1 MAAACRIRVESGIA
15 ADLVRLLKELHR
27 MSAPIPSPKP
37 PGAQSAREAGLY
49 YASDADPGI
58 TRVKIGRAFGYRGV
72 DGRPVRDR
80 ATLERIRSLV
90 IPPAWE
96 KVWIAPKANAHLQ
109 ATGRDARG
117 RKQYRYHPR
126 WTAVRDE
133 TKYTRMLAFARVLP
147 AIRRRVAADL
157 RRTPLSRERV
167 LATVV
172 ALLERTLIRVGNDE
186 YARTNGSFGLTTL
199 LDRHVDVR
207 GRRVRFRF
215 RAKSGVMQKID
226 LEDALLARSVQRC
239 QDLPGQTLFQYVD
252 ETGAQRTISSTDVN
266 GYIREIAGQ
275 EFTAKDFRTWSG
287 TVLAACALCS
297 DIELASATARKRF
310 VSEAIGDVASRLGNT
325 KAVCRKC
332 YVHPTVI
339 DAFLDGDTIAP
350 FVRTTGTARS
360 RHQLSAEEAAVV
372 KLLTA
377 RLEARTKRR
386 AA

>member
-1 MAAACRIRVESGIA
+1 MTAAVPTP
-15 ADLVRLLKELHR
+15 L
-27 MSAPIPSPKP
+27 SAGK
-37 PGAQSAREAGLY
+37 ASAREAGLV
-49 YASDADPGI
+49 YASDADPGLSRI
-58 TRVKIGRAFGYRGV
+58 KVGRGFRYRDV

-80 ATLERIRSLV
+80 ATLARIRSLV
-90 IPPAWE
+90 IPPAWT

-126 WTAVRDE
+126 WTSVRDE

-157 RRTPLSRERV
+157 RRAPLSRARV

-207 GRRVRFRF
+207 GRRVRFHF
-215 RAKSGVMQKID
+215 RAKSGVMQRID

-239 QDLPGQTLFQYVD
+239 QDLPGQTLFQYIDDAGVR
-252 ETGAQRTISSTDVN
+252 RTISSTDVN
-266 GYIREIAGQ
+266 DYLREVAGQ

-287 TVLAACALCS
+287 TVLAACALCA
-297 DIELASATARKRF
+297 DADLGSATARKRF
-310 VSEAIGDVASRLGNT
+310 VSEAVGRVANRLGNT
-325 KAVCRKC
+325 KAVSRKC
-332 YVHPTVI
+332 YIHPAI
-339 DAFLDGDTIAP
+339 IEAFLDGETIAP
-350 FVRTTGTARS
+350 FVRPTSAARGG
-360 RHQLSAEEAAVV
+360 RHQLSADEMAVV
-372 KLLTA
+372 KLLSR
-377 RLEARTKRR
+377 RLESRSRRR

>member
-1 MAAACRIRVESGIA
+1 
-15 ADLVRLLKELHR
+15 
-27 MSAPIPSPKP
+27 MSAAVPTPLPAGP
-37 PGAQSAREAGLY
+37 ESAREAGLF

-58 TRVKIGRAFGYRGV
+58 TRVKIGRAFGYRGP
-72 DGRPVRDR
+72 DGRPVRDK
-80 ATLERIRSLV
+80 ATLERIRTLV
-90 IPPAWE
+90 IPPAWT

-147 AIRRRVAADL
+147 AIRKRVAADL
-157 RRTPLSRERV
+157 RRAPLSRERV

-215 RAKSGVMQKID
+215 RAKSGVMQHID
-226 LEDALLARSVQRC
+226 LDDALLARSVQRC

-252 ETGAQRTISSTDVN
+252 DAGQRRSISSTDVN
-266 GYIREIAGQ
+266 DYLRDIAGE

-287 TVLAACALCS
+287 TVLAAAALCA
-297 DIELASATARKRF
+297 DIELGSATARKRF
-310 VSEAIGDVASRLGNT
+310 VSEAVGEVAGRLGNT

-332 YVHPTVI
+332 YIHPAVVE
-339 DAFLDGDTIAP
+339 AFLDGETIAP
-350 FVRTTGTARS
+350 FVRSTSTTRN
-360 RHQLSAEEAAVV
+360 RHQLSPEEAAVV
-372 KLLTA
+372 KLLHA
-377 RLEARTKRR
+377 RLDTRTRRR

>member
-1 MAAACRIRVESGIA
+1 
-15 ADLVRLLKELHR
+15 
-27 MSAPIPSPKP
+27 MSATVPLPKP
-37 PGAQSAREAGLY
+37 PGAHSAREAGLF

-58 TRVKIGRAFGYRGV
+58 ARVKIGRAFAYRGV

-80 ATLERIRSLV
+80 ATLERIRAMV
-90 IPPAWE
+90 IPPAWQ

-109 ATGRDARG
+109 ATGRDARK

-133 TKYTRMLAFARVLP
+133 NKYTRMLAFARVLP

-157 RRTPLSRERV
+157 RRPSLSRERV

-207 GRRVRFRF
+207 GRRVRFHF
-215 RAKSGVMQKID
+215 RAKSGVIQKID
-226 LEDALLARSVQRC
+226 LQDALLARSVQRC

-266 GYIREIAGQ
+266 AYIREVAGE

-287 TVLAACALCS
+287 TVLAACALCA
-297 DIELASATARKRF
+297 DIELGSATARKRF
-310 VSEAIGDVASRLGNT
+310 VSEAIGDVAARLGNT

-339 DAFLDGDTIAP
+339 DAFLEGETIAP
-350 FVRTTGTARS
+350 FVRTTGAAKGR
-360 RHQLSAEEAAVV
+360 RQLSAEETAVV
-372 KLLTA
+372 KLLTS
-377 RLEARTKRR
+377 RLDTRTRRR

>member
-1 MAAACRIRVESGIA
+1 
-15 ADLVRLLKELHR
+15 
-27 MSAPIPSPKP
+27 MSATVPLPKP
-37 PGAQSAREAGLY
+37 PGAHSAREAGLY
-49 YASDADPGI
+49 YASDADAGL
-58 TRVKIGRAFGYRGV
+58 TRVKSGRAFAYRGV
-72 DGRPVRDR
+72 DGRAVRDR
-80 ATLERIRSLV
+80 ATIERVRSLA
-90 IPPAWE
+90 IPPAWQ

-157 RRTPLSRERV
+157 RRAPLSRERV

-215 RAKSGVMQKID
+215 RAKSGVVQKID

-252 ETGAQRTISSTDVN
+252 ETGVQRAISSTDVN
-266 GYIREIAGQ
+266 AYIRDVAGE

-287 TVLAACALCS
+287 TVLAACALCA
-297 DIELASATARKRF
+297 DIELGSATARQRF
-310 VSEAIGDVASRLGNT
+310 VSEAIGEVAARLGNT

-339 DAFLDGDTIAP
+339 DAFLEGETIAP
-350 FVRTTGTARS
+350 FVPATGAAKSGR
-360 RHQLSAEEAAVV
+360 RQLSGEEAAVV

-377 RLEARTKRR
+377 RLDARTKRR

>member
-1 MAAACRIRVESGIA
+1 
-15 ADLVRLLKELHR
+15 
-27 MSAPIPSPKP
+27 MSATVPLPKP
-37 PGAQSAREAGLY
+37 PGAQSAKEAGLY
-49 YASDADPGI
+49 YASDADAGL
-58 TRVKIGRAFGYRGV
+58 TRVKSGRAFAYRGM
-72 DGRPVRDR
+72 DGLPVRDR
-80 ATLERIRSLV
+80 ATLERIRSLA
-90 IPPAWE
+90 IPPAWQ
-96 KVWIAPKANAHLQ
+96 KVWIAPKAHAHLQ

-117 RKQYRYHPR
+117 RKQYRYPPR

-157 RRTPLSRERV
+157 RRAPLSRERV

-172 ALLERTLIRVGNDE
+172 GLLERTLIRVGNDE

-215 RAKSGVMQKID
+215 RAKSGVVQKID

-252 ETGAQRTISSTDVN
+252 EAGDRRTISSTDVN
-266 GYIREIAGQ
+266 AYIREVAG
-275 EFTAKDFRTWSG
+275 EDFTAKDFRTWSG
-287 TVLAACALCS
+287 TVLAACALCA
-297 DIELASATARKRF
+297 DIELGSATARKRF
-310 VSEAIGDVASRLGNT
+310 VSEAIGEVAARLGNT

-339 DAFLDGDTIAP
+339 DAFLEGETIAP
-350 FVRTTGTARS
+350 FVRTTGAATSGR
-360 RHQLSAEEAAVV
+360 RQLSAEEAAVV

-377 RLEARTKRR
+377 RLDARTRRR

>member
-1 MAAACRIRVESGIA
+1 
-15 ADLVRLLKELHR
+15 
-27 MSAPIPSPKP
+27 MSAVVPTPLPAGP
-37 PGAQSAREAGLY
+37 ASAREAGLV

-58 TRVKIGRAFGYRGV
+58 SRVKVGRAFGYRGV
-72 DGRPVRDR
+72 DGRAIRDR
-80 ATLERIRSLV
+80 ATLERIRSLA
-90 IPPAWE
+90 IPPAWTN
-96 KVWIAPKANAHLQ
+96 VWIAPKATAHLQ

-133 TKYTRMLAFARVLP
+133 TKYTRMLAFAGVLP

-199 LDRHVDVR
+199 RDRHVDVR
-207 GRRVRFRF
+207 GRRVRFTF
-215 RAKSGVMQKID
+215 RAKSGVMQQID
-226 LEDALLARSVQRC
+226 LHDALLARSVQRC

-252 ETGAQRTISSTDVN
+252 EAGARRSISSTDVN
-266 GYIREIAGQ
+266 DYLRDVAGQ

-287 TVLAACALCS
+287 TVLAASALS
-297 DIELASATARKRF
+297 AEIELASATARKRF
-310 VSEAIGDVASRLGNT
+310 VSEAVGQVAGRLGNT
-325 KAVCRKC
+325 KAVCRRC
-332 YVHPTVI
+332 YIHPAVI
-339 DAFLDGDTIAP
+339 DAFLEGDTIAP
-350 FVRTTGTARS
+350 FMRTTGAARGG
-360 RHQLSAEEAAVV
+360 RHQLSPEEAAVV

-377 RLEARTKRR
+377 RLEPRSRRR

>member
-1 MAAACRIRVESGIA
+1 VSNRGIVP
-15 ADLVRLLKELHR
+15 DLVRLLKGLGR
-27 MSAPIPSPKP
+27 MSATVPLPKP
-37 PGAQSAREAGLY
+37 PGVHSAREAGLF

-58 TRVKIGRAFGYRGV
+58 ARVKIGRAFGYRGV

-133 TKYTRMLAFARVLP
+133 TKYARMLAFARVLP

-252 ETGAQRTISSTDVN
+252 DTGARRTISSTDVN
-266 GYIREIAGQ
+266 DYIREVAGE

-287 TVLAACALCS
+287 TVLAACALCA
-297 DIELASATARKRF
+297 DIELGSATARKRF
-310 VSEAIGDVASRLGNT
+310 VSDAIGEVAARLGNT

-339 DAFLDGDTIAP
+339 DAFLEDATIAP
-350 FVRTTGTARS
+350 FVRSTGSARRS

-377 RLEARTKRR
+377 RLDARTRRR

>member
-1 MAAACRIRVESGIA
+1 
-15 ADLVRLLKELHR
+15 
-27 MSAPIPSPKP
+27 MSATVPLPKP
-37 PGAQSAREAGLY
+37 PGAHSAREAGLF

-58 TRVKIGRAFGYRGV
+58 ARVKIGRAFAYRGV

-80 ATLERIRSLV
+80 ATLERIRAMA
-90 IPPAWE
+90 IPPAWQ

-109 ATGRDARG
+109 ATGRDARK
-117 RKQYRYHPR
+117 RKQYRYHQR

-147 AIRRRVAADL
+147 TIRRRVAADL
-157 RRTPLSRERV
+157 RRPSLSRERV

-207 GRRVRFRF
+207 GRRVRFHF
-215 RAKSGVMQKID
+215 RAKSGVIQKID
-226 LEDALLARSVQRC
+226 LQDALLARSVQRC

-266 GYIREIAGQ
+266 AYIREIAGV

-287 TVLAACALCS
+287 TVLAACALCA
-297 DIELASATARKRF
+297 DIELGSATARKRF
-310 VSEAIGDVASRLGNT
+310 VSEAIGDVAARLGNT

-339 DAFLDGDTIAP
+339 DAFLEGETITP
-350 FVRTTGTARS
+350 FVRATGAAKGR
-360 RHQLSAEEAAVV
+360 RQLSAEETAVV
-372 KLLTA
+372 KLLTS
-377 RLEARTKRR
+377 RLDTRTRRR

>member
-1 MAAACRIRVESGIA
+1 
-15 ADLVRLLKELHR
+15 
-27 MSAPIPSPKP
+27 MSATVPLPKP
-37 PGAQSAREAGLY
+37 PGADSAKEAGLY
-49 YASDADPGI
+49 YGSDADAGI

-80 ATLERIRSLV
+80 ATLERIRSLA
-90 IPPAWE
+90 IPPAWRT
-96 KVWIAPKANAHLQ
+96 VWIAPRANSHLQ

-252 ETGAQRTISSTDVN
+252 EAGARRTIASTDVN
-266 GYIREIAGQ
+266 AYIRDVAGQ

-287 TVLAACALCS
+287 TVLAASALCA

-310 VSEAIGDVASRLGNT
+310 VSEAIGEVAARLGNT

-339 DAFLDGDTIAP
+339 DAFLDGETIAP
-350 FVRTTGTARS
+350 FVRTSGAARGG

-377 RLEARTKRR
+377 RLDSRTRRR

>member
-1 MAAACRIRVESGIA
+1 
-15 ADLVRLLKELHR
+15 
-27 MSAPIPSPKP
+27 MSAAVPTPLAAGP
-37 PGAQSAREAGLY
+37 ASAREAGLS

-58 TRVKIGRAFGYRGV
+58 GRIKVGRGFAYRNAE
-72 DGRPVRDR
+72 GRGVRDR

-90 IPPAWE
+90 IPPAWT

-133 TKYTRMLAFARVLP
+133 TKYSRLPAFARVLP
-147 AIRRRVAADL
+147 GIRRRVAADL

-207 GRRVRFRF
+207 GGRVRFRF
-215 RAKSGVMQKID
+215 RAKSGVMQQID
-226 LEDALLARSVQRC
+226 LNDALLARSVQRC
-239 QDLPGQTLFQYVD
+239 QDLPGQTLFQYLD
-252 ETGAQRTISSTDVN
+252 AAGARRTISSTDVN
-266 GYIREIAGQ
+266 DYLRDVAGQ
-275 EFTAKDFRTWSG
+275 EFTAKDFRTWAG
-287 TVLAACALCS
+287 TVLAASALCTDS
-297 DIELASATARKRF
+297 ELASTTARKRF
-310 VSEAIGDVASRLGNT
+310 VSEAVGRVAERLGNT
-325 KAVCRKC
+325 KAVCRRC
-332 YVHPTVI
+332 YIHPAVI
-339 DAFLDGDTIAP
+339 EAFVEGETIAP
-350 FVRTTGTARS
+350 FVRTSGAARRG
-360 RHQLSAEEAAVV
+360 RHQLSSEEAAVV

-377 RLEARTKRR
+377 RLGGRSRVR

>member
-1 MAAACRIRVESGIA
+1 
-15 ADLVRLLKELHR
+15 
-27 MSAPIPSPKP
+27 
-37 PGAQSAREAGLY
+37 
-49 YASDADPGI
+49 
-58 TRVKIGRAFGYRGV
+58 
-72 DGRPVRDR
+72 VRDR
-80 ATLERIRSLV
+80 ATLERIRLLV
-90 IPPAWE
+90 IPPAWT

-147 AIRRRVAADL
+147 AIRKRVAADL
-157 RRTPLSRERV
+157 RRAPLARERV

-207 GRRVRFRF
+207 GRRVRFHF
-215 RAKSGVMQKID
+215 RAKSGVMQRID
-226 LEDALLARSVQRC
+226 LQDALLARSVQRC

-252 ETGAQRTISSTDVN
+252 DTGARRSISSTDVN
-266 GYIREIAGQ
+266 DYLREITGEA
-275 EFTAKDFRTWSG
+275 FTAKDFRTWSG
-287 TVLAACALCS
+287 TVLAAAALCAEIQLS
-297 DIELASATARKRF
+297 SATARKRF
-310 VSEAIGDVASRLGNT
+310 VSEAVGQVAGRLGNT

-332 YVHPTVI
+332 YIHPAVVE
-339 DAFLDGDTIAP
+339 AFLEGETIAP
-350 FVRTTGTARS
+350 FVRSTSTARN
-360 RHQLSAEEAAVV
+360 RHQLSSEEAAVV

-377 RLEARTKRR
+377 RLDTGSRRR

>member
-1 MAAACRIRVESGIA
+1 M
-15 ADLVRLLKELHR
+15 
-27 MSAPIPSPKP
+27 PTP
-37 PGAQSAREAGLY
+37 PRRPGSI
-49 YASDADPGI
+49 YASDADAGL
-58 TRVKIGRAFGYRGV
+58 TRVKIGRAFAYRGV

-80 ATLERIRSLV
+80 ATLERIRSLA
-90 IPPAWE
+90 IPPAWQ

-157 RRTPLSRERV
+157 RRAPLSRERV

-215 RAKSGVMQKID
+215 RAKSGVIQKID

-252 ETGAQRTISSTDVN
+252 ETGEQRTISSTDVN
-266 GYIREIAGQ
+266 AYIRDVAGE

-287 TVLAACALCS
+287 TVLAACALCA
-297 DIELASATARKRF
+297 DIELGSATARQALR
-310 VSEAIGDVASRLGNT
+310 VRGHRRGRRATREHQGGVPQVLRA
-325 KAVCRKC
+325 
-332 YVHPTVI
+332 P
-339 DAFLDGDTIAP
+339 DGDRCLPRGRDDRA
-350 FVRTTGTARS
+350 VRPDHRRREERPA
-360 RHQLSAEEAAVV
+360 SAVGA
-372 KLLTA
+372 
-377 RLEARTKRR
+377 KRR
-386 AA
+386 RW

>member
-1 MAAACRIRVESGIA
+1 
-15 ADLVRLLKELHR
+15 
-27 MSAPIPSPKP
+27 MSAEVATPQP
-37 PGAQSAREAGLY
+37 AARASAREAGLY
-49 YASDADPGI
+49 YASDADAGL
-58 TRVKIGRAFGYRGV
+58 TRVKVGRGFGYRGV
-72 DGRPVRDR
+72 DGRSVRDR

-90 IPPAWE
+90 IPPAWTD
-96 KVWIAPKANAHLQ
+96 VWIAPKANAHLQ

-147 AIRRRVAADL
+147 SIRRRVAADL

-207 GRRVRFRF
+207 GRRMRFHF
-215 RAKSGVMQKID
+215 RAKSGVMQQID
-226 LEDALLARSVQRC
+226 LHDALLARSVQRC
-239 QDLPGQTLFQYVD
+239 QDLPGQTLFQYVGED
-252 ETGAQRTISSTDVN
+252 GTRRTISSTDVN
-266 GYIREIAGQ
+266 DYLRDVAGE

-287 TVLAACALCS
+287 TVLAACALCA
-297 DIELASATARKRF
+297 DIDLPSATARKRF
-310 VSEAIGDVASRLGNT
+310 VSEAVGQVAGRLGNT

-332 YVHPTVI
+332 YIHPSVVE
-339 DAFLDGDTIAP
+339 AFLDGETIAP
-350 FVRTTGTARS
+350 FVRTTSAARG

-372 KLLTA
+372 KLLSA
-377 RLEARTKRR
+377 RLDARGRRR

>member
-1 MAAACRIRVESGIA
+1 LNSGSG
-15 ADLVRLLKELHR
+15 
-27 MSAPIPSPKP
+27 MSAAVPTPLPAGK
-37 PGAQSAREAGLY
+37 ASAREAGLV
-49 YASDADPGI
+49 YASDADPGLS
-58 TRVKIGRAFGYRGV
+58 RVKAGRGFGYRNA
-72 DGRPVRDR
+72 DGRSVRDR

-90 IPPAWE
+90 IPPAWT

-133 TKYTRMLAFARVLP
+133 TKFTRMLAFARVLP
-147 AIRRRVAADL
+147 TIRRRVAADL
-157 RRTPLSRERV
+157 RHAPLSRARV

-207 GRRVRFRF
+207 GRRVRFHF
-215 RAKSGVMQKID
+215 RAKSGVMQRID
-226 LEDALLARSVQRC
+226 LEDALLARSVQGC

-252 ETGAQRTISSTDVN
+252 DGGARRTISSTDVN
-266 GYIREIAGQ
+266 DYLREVAGQ

-287 TVLAACALCS
+287 TVLAACALS
-297 DIELASATARKRF
+297 ADPELGSVTARTRF
-310 VSEAIGDVASRLGNT
+310 VSAAVGQVAERLGNT
-325 KAVCRKC
+325 KAVSRRC
-332 YVHPTVI
+332 YIHPAVI
-339 DAFLDGDTIAP
+339 DAFLEGETIAP
-350 FVRTTGTARS
+350 FAGATRASRS
-360 RHQLSAEEAAVV
+360 GRYGLSADETAVV
-372 KLLTA
+372 KLLTKRLDA
-377 RLEARTKRR
+377 RSRRR

>member
-1 MAAACRIRVESGIA
+1 
-15 ADLVRLLKELHR
+15 
-27 MSAPIPSPKP
+27 
-37 PGAQSAREAGLY
+37 
-49 YASDADPGI
+49 
-58 TRVKIGRAFGYRGV
+58 
-72 DGRPVRDR
+72 
-80 ATLERIRSLV
+80 V
-90 IPPAWE
+90 IPPAWT

-126 WTAVRDE
+126 WTSVRDE

-157 RRTPLSRERV
+157 RRAPLSRARV

-207 GRRVRFRF
+207 GRRVRFHF
-215 RAKSGVMQKID
+215 RAKSGVMQRID

-239 QDLPGQTLFQYVD
+239 QDLPGQTLFQYIDDAGVR
-252 ETGAQRTISSTDVN
+252 RTISSTDVN
-266 GYIREIAGQ
+266 DYLREVAGQ

-287 TVLAACALCS
+287 TVLAACALCA
-297 DIELASATARKRF
+297 DADLGSATARKRF
-310 VSEAIGDVASRLGNT
+310 VSEAVGRVANRLGNT
-325 KAVCRKC
+325 KAVSRKC
-332 YVHPTVI
+332 YIHPAI
-339 DAFLDGDTIAP
+339 IEAFLDGETIAP
-350 FVRTTGTARS
+350 FVRPTSAARGG
-360 RHQLSAEEAAVV
+360 RHQLSADEMAVV
-372 KLLTA
+372 KLLSR
-377 RLEARTKRR
+377 RLESRSRRR